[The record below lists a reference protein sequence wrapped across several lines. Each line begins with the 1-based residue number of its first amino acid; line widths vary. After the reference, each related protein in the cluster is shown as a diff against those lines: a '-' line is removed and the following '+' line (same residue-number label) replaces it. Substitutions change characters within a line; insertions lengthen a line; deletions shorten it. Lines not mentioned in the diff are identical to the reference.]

1 MKTEFIMY
9 HYVRDLANSNYP
21 KIKGLDIEKF
31 ESQLNFLSKNYNV
44 ISIEEF
50 HEGNYNSNK
59 KSCVLTFDD
68 GYIDHFDFVFDRLL
82 KYKMKGAFYA
92 PVDIIDS
99 SKVLDVNKIHLILA
113 SASED
118 LILDR
123 IKYHFCRL
131 QTKNSIDY
139 FIGKINTSSRYDTKK
154 TIIIK
159 RLLQNV
165 LDLDLRS
172 LICDKLLD
180 EFVNKSE
187 EELSRELYLNRDQI
201 SEMIDC
207 GMHFGSHGKSHF
219 WFNSLDQEQQEYEIK
234 ESIKFLNS
242 IYKKDFLL
250 TMCYPYGSYNENTLS
265 LMKKYNFKLAL
276 TTIPKIYNSLVDDIH
291 KIPRL
296 DTNDYLLF

>member
-1 MKTEFIMY
+1 MKTEFITY

-44 ISIEEF
+44 ISIEDF

-82 KYKMKGAFYA
+82 KYDMKGAFYA

-123 IKYHFCRL
+123 IKYHYSRL

-172 LICDKLLD
+172 LICDKLLE

-234 ESIKFLNS
+234 GSIKFLNS

-276 TTIPKIYNSLVDDIH
+276 TTIPKVYNSLVDDIH

>member
-1 MKTEFIMY
+1 MY

-82 KYKMKGAFYA
+82 KYNMKGAFYA

-123 IKYHFCRL
+123 IKHHYSRL

-187 EELSRELYLNRDQI
+187 EELSRELYLNRAQI
-201 SEMIDC
+201 SEMIDY

-276 TTIPKIYNSLVDDIH
+276 TTIPKVYNSLVDDIH

>member
-82 KYKMKGAFYA
+82 KYNMKGAFYA

-123 IKYHFCRL
+123 IKHHYSRL

-187 EELSRELYLNRDQI
+187 EELSRELYLNRAQI
-201 SEMIDC
+201 SEMIDY

-276 TTIPKIYNSLVDDIH
+276 TTIPKVYNSLVDDIH

>member
-50 HEGNYNSNK
+50 HEGNYNSSK

-82 KYKMKGAFYA
+82 KYNIKGAFYA

>member
-82 KYKMKGAFYA
+82 KYNMKGAFYA

>member
-82 KYKMKGAFYA
+82 KYDMKGAFYV
-92 PVDIIDS
+92 PVDIIDN

-172 LICDKLLD
+172 LICDKLLE

-219 WFNSLDQEQQEYEIK
+219 WFNSLVQEQQEYEIK